1 MLFDETELQELD
13 KVAVKKTVAK
23 EHLAPK
29 PAPLITHWI
38 GIDSVGNITLL
49 KTPKQKGVLTILEVE
64 SMDIANQIF
73 SAVKNSKST
82 TLYSKGNHVIPNWKN
97 VGMSSGFSANNMIQ
111 ANVWLSK
118 VISELGYEKRN
129 TYKIINEPSDV
140 IKKITNIR
148 GYTPEWHAEVQ
159 NEVEEAMRLVENEQ
173 KQKQLEQDQALQK
186 NLAKMQERRDQHMAD
201 LEQQQTYLNHRRNHD
216 STTT

>member
-1 MLFDETELQELD
+1 MLFDEAELQELD
-13 KVAVKKTVAK
+13 KVAVKNTVAK
-23 EHLAPK
+23 DEISQK

-49 KTPKQKGVLTILEVE
+49 KTPKQKGILTILEVE
-64 SMDIANQIF
+64 SMDIANHVF
-73 SAVKNSKST
+73 SAVKNSKRT

-140 IKKITNIR
+140 IKKITDLR
-148 GYTPEWHAEVQ
+148 GYTPEWHAEVK
-159 NEVEEAMRLVENEQ
+159 NEVKDAMRLVESEQ

-186 NLAKMQERRDQHMAD
+186 SLEKMQERRDQHMVD
-201 LEQQQTYLNHRRNHD
+201 LEEQQNYLNHRRNFD
-216 STTT
+216 STNT